1 MMSLEKPRPQTIACC
16 MIVKNEAANLARCL
30 ASVRPF
36 VDQLHIVDTGS
47 ADGTPDIAG
56 EFDPTTVRLAEFED
70 FATAR
75 NLSLDNASGYSFP
88 NAYYRKNCTRPDWIL
103 WIDADEVLIG
113 GENLRKYT
121 RTRFHEGY
129 AIQQVQVHMQDKTG
143 KTVADTPIRLFR
155 NRLDYK
161 FVGIIHEHP
170 ENTAKG
176 PYDNAISPAVL
187 LPDVEIHHFGYTTEK
202 VRRGKVTGRNMALM
216 IRSLLEEP
224 DRQLTRAL
232 ALRDLTNVAAWHFTE
247 HGPIDPDSVQHRC
260 LQAAVDAWIDLFGD
274 EDHKYHGMSYPFYQ
288 EALVLL
294 AANGLCA
301 AGRTKPPFCV
311 AWGVLGSMMA
321 LDKTKLVGRVRW
333 WPDEQQ
339 FTQFVLHSCAAVVQ
353 QLAVSEAPR
362 AVKPVT
368 AEDTANLLKLGIAK
382 LG

>member
-1 MMSLEKPRPQTIACC
+1 MIEKHQGCFACVCNELDLTYAAIYDRFDRLGMKLSDVRDRFPKRNGHPAHEHVPRTSKFLLHKSCPKQNHKVVAVRRGRFEEVFDISVPETH
-16 MIVKNEAANLARCL
+16 NFAANG
-30 ASVRPF
+30 VF
-36 VDQLHIVDTGS
+36 VH
-47 ADGTPDIAG
+47 
-56 EFDPTTVRLAEFED
+56 
-70 FATAR
+70 
-75 NLSLDNASGYSFP
+75 
-88 NAYYRKNCTRPDWIL
+88 NC
-103 WIDADEVLIG
+103 
-113 GENLRKYT
+113 
-121 RTRFHEGY
+121 
-129 AIQQVQVHMQDKTG
+129 
-143 KTVADTPIRLFR
+143 
-155 NRLDYK
+155 
-161 FVGIIHEHP
+161 

-176 PYDNAISPAVL
+176 PYDNAIAPAVL

-339 FTQFVLHSCAAVVQ
+339 FTQFVLRSCATVVQ
-353 QLAVSEAPR
+353 QLAVSGRPGSETRHSRGNGEPAEARHRQARVTRPENYPCRNHQSSASACSANCTSAPAPAPPGRLGEFVRHLRRRRPR
-362 AVKPVT
+362 QPH
-368 AEDTANLLKLGIAK
+368 
-382 LG
+382 